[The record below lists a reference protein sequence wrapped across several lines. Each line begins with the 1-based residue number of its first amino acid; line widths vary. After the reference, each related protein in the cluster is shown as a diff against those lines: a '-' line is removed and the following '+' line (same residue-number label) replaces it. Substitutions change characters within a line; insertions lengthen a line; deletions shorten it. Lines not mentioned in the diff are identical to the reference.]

1 MDRQN
6 EAPRFC
12 LAVLY
17 DNHDMYE
24 EAIDQYSEI
33 IRFNP
38 KHIKSLYNMGRISFQ
53 LGNYEASLNQFND
66 VLELDPNNADAWN
79 NVGLVHEAGKNY
91 SEAIASYR
99 KSLSLNPFHEETNF
113 NIANLQ
119 YLLYRDSCGDIKVS
133 DIIRRLNFI
142 LSLNPHNQK
151 VNRLLSKIEKNI

>member
-1 MDRQN
+1 
-6 EAPRFC
+6 
-12 LAVLY
+12 
-17 DNHDMYE
+17 
-24 EAIDQYSEI
+24 
-33 IRFNP
+33 
-38 KHIKSLYNMGRISFQ
+38 MGRISFQ

-151 VNRLLSKIEKNI
+151 VYRLLSKIEKNI